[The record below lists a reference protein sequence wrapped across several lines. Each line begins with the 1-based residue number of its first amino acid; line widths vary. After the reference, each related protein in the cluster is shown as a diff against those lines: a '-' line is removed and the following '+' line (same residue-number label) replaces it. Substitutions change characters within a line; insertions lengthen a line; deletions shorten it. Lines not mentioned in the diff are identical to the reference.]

1 MIQMRIFYI
10 DYENVHYDGLDG
22 VENISCKDKIIIFGG
37 TNDGIRFSDINCLL
51 KTKAKLEFVTV
62 STGKKDALDFQLVSH
77 LMLNIDKRYEYFIIA
92 KDTGYNYAIE
102 MANRLG
108 YSNIKRFDSI
118 KASLSLPESSVV
130 ECNVIT
136 AVPLTKW

>member
-1 MIQMRIFYI
+1 MRIFYI
-10 DYENVHYDGLDG
+10 DYENVHYNGLDG
-22 VENISCKDKIIIFGG
+22 VECISCKDKVIIFGG

-118 KASLSLPESSVV
+118 KASLSLSESSVV
-130 ECNVIT
+130 ESAVIT
-136 AVPLTKW
+136 DIPLSKW